1 MKLNKIILQA
11 FGPFAGKE
19 VIDFSKLESSSI
31 FLISGPTGSGKTTI
45 FDAICFAIYGKVSGR
60 RKEPKTLK
68 SSFASPETLSF
79 VMLEFTCNGSRY
91 KITRYPQQE
100 KLGSRGNIVTFD
112 AKAELILPGGKQI
125 TKIRLADDEIK
136 KIIGIGEDDFEKL
149 VMLPQGK
156 FQKLLLEKGKDRVQT
171 LRHIFKTELYAKI
184 TELFYKKS
192 NELDKAQKE
201 WEKQCRLIFEDVS
214 DLDFNEVSIPEG
226 VEMLHKYNEE
236 CRDKETTL
244 NEQKRS
250 LEISKNKAQERI
262 SQAEKIEENFRILRE
277 KEAEFENLQKQKIQ
291 MDKLSEEIKKLQ
303 SFEELFSAYSQVK
316 QSEKQLEESENSLKK
331 AKADY
336 IKCEAEFKLCEKE
349 REKSAE
355 LSRQI
360 QDLQKSILLIENE
373 EGRAGKKEALQKRL
387 SSLEKDI
394 STLQK
399 QKKADEIQ
407 QEIASIKEKIE
418 QKMQWELLSKSILET
433 ERELKKAQ
441 ENYLELSSAYLK
453 SQASSLARQ
462 LEDGEPCP
470 VCGSIHHP
478 KAAEDLTSHI
488 EQSEVENC
496 LQIRG
501 RLSQK
506 LQDLKFNR
514 EKQDEPANADMLTLQ
529 KSLKDAEEKLSK
541 THPKVYDSED
551 ILQRW
556 ERASLE
562 KEKLLAALEEYPE
575 EFFSLEEYRA
585 KKIHLQENLRQNSA
599 ELERIQQAYLSL
611 QREIGALC
619 ERKDSLQAQTGRA
632 KRELETKT
640 ANLLNLLNEKGSSE
654 AELIEMQ
661 TKRAFLE
668 EKRNALE
675 EYRGKT
681 KEISAVIKLLKNQLD
696 GVGQP
701 DISLLKK
708 QLDEIT
714 EKYRLC
720 ELEQSKLKEKLT
732 VQLLCEKNLNRIYKQ
747 MEIATR
753 QYGILQKLS
762 QVARGSQNGMSF
774 EKYVLSSYFDEV
786 IAYANL
792 RAERL
797 NGFHYQLIR
806 MQEEYQD
813 GISLGVLDTYNG
825 DVRPINTL
833 SGGETFVASLSLSLG
848 LADVISKN
856 AGGAVLETMLIDE
869 GFGGLDDQYLK
880 SVTDCLTQLQE
891 NYRQIGIISH
901 VKQLKEQISNQIS
914 IEKCGPFEGSRIRV
928 RGEGDFESEK
938 SLYSSGFLS

>member
-11 FGPFAGKE
+11 FGPFARKE
-19 VIDFSKLESSSI
+19 VIDFSKLEPSSI

-45 FDAICFAIYGKVSGR
+45 FDAICFALYGKVSGR

-68 SSFASPETLSF
+68 SSFSSPEILSF
-79 VMLEFTCNGSRY
+79 VTLEFTCNGSRY
-91 KITRYPQQE
+91 QITRYPQQE
-100 KLGSRGNIVTFD
+100 KLGSRGNIITVNS
-112 AKAELILPGGKQI
+112 KAELILPGGKQV
-125 TKIRLADDEIK
+125 TKIQLVDDEIK

-156 FQKLLLEKGKDRVQT
+156 FQKLLLEKGKDRVGT

-192 NELDKAQKE
+192 KELDNAQNE
-201 WEKQCRLIFEDVS
+201 WEKQCRLILEDVS

-226 VEMLHKYNEE
+226 VAMLHKYNEE
-236 CRDKETTL
+236 CRGKEAVL
-244 NEQKRS
+244 NEQKGN
-250 LEISKNKAQERI
+250 LEINKSKAQERI
-262 SQAEKIEENFRILRE
+262 SQARKVEENFRILME
-277 KEAEFENLQKQKIQ
+277 KEAEFENLQNQKLKMNKIA
-291 MDKLSEEIKKLQ
+291 EEIKKFQ
-303 SFEELFSAYSQVK
+303 SFEELFSVYGQLK
-316 QSEKQLEESENSLKK
+316 QYEKQLEESENSLKK

-336 IKCEAEFKLCEKE
+336 IKCEGKFKLCEEEMK
-349 REKSAE
+349 KSAG

-360 QDLQKSILLIENE
+360 QDLQKSILLLENE
-373 EGRAGKKEALQKRL
+373 ESRAGKKEILQKRL
-387 SSLEKDI
+387 NGIEKDI
-394 STLQK
+394 FTLKK

-418 QKMQWELLSKSILET
+418 QKTKWDFLSKSILKT
-433 ERELKKAQ
+433 KWELKRAQ
-441 ENYLELSSAYLK
+441 ENYLELSGAYLK
-453 SQASSLARQ
+453 SQASSLARR
-462 LEDGEPCP
+462 LREGESCP
-470 VCGSIHHP
+470 VCGSLHHP
-478 KAAEDLTSHI
+478 KKAEDLTLHI
-488 EQSEVENC
+488 EQSDIENC
-496 LQIRG
+496 LQIRD

-506 LQDLKFNR
+506 LQDLKFRQER
-514 EKQDEPANADMLTLQ
+514 EGEPANADIPTLQ
-529 KSLKDAEEKLSK
+529 KSLKDAEERLSN
-541 THPKVYDSED
+541 TCFNTLLSED

-575 EFFSLEEYRA
+575 EFLSLEEYRA
-585 KKIHLQENLRQNSA
+585 KKIYLQENLRQNSA
-599 ELERIQQAYLSL
+599 ELERIQQTHLNL

-619 ERKDSLQAQTGRA
+619 ERKDSLQAQTEKT
-632 KRELETKT
+632 KRELNEESSSF
-640 ANLLNLLNEKGSSE
+640 LNLLDEKGSSE

-661 TKRAFLE
+661 AKRTFLE
-668 EKRNALE
+668 EKRKVLE
-675 EYRGKT
+675 EYKGKT
-681 KEISAVIKLLKNQLD
+681 KEVSAVVKLLKSQLD
-696 GVGQP
+696 GVGMP
-701 DISLLKK
+701 DIPLLTK

-714 EKYRLC
+714 EKYNKC
-720 ELEQSKLKEKLT
+720 ELEHSKLKEKLA
-732 VQLLCEKNLNRIYKQ
+732 VQLLCEKNLNRVYEQ
-747 MEIATR
+747 MKIATHK
-753 QYGILQKLS
+753 YGILQKLS

-792 RAERL
+792 RAEKL
-797 NGFHYQLIR
+797 SGFHYQLIR
-806 MQEEYQD
+806 MQDEYQD

-880 SVTDCLTQLQE
+880 SVTDCLTQLRG

-928 RGEGDFESEK
+928 HGEGDFESEK
-938 SLYSSGFLS
+938 SSYSSGFLS